1 MTTSPHDDQAQS
13 IALACVRFARTL
25 RGRRPDAGVTL
36 AQLATLN
43 ALAEDGPLT
52 PGQLADRERVTP
64 PTISR
69 VIASLYDLELVDRGP
84 HPTDGRQVIV
94 SINDAGR
101 QIINDENSARRAWLH
116 QQLRSLTDH
125 ERDALAEAATIL
137 ERLHGTSD

>member
-25 RGRRPDAGVTL
+25 RGHRPAAGVTL

-69 VIASLYDLELVDRGP
+69 VIASLHDLELVDRDA

-94 SINDAGR
+94 SLNDAGR
-101 QIINDENSARRAWLH
+101 QIINDENTARQAWLH
-116 QQLRSLTDH
+116 QQLRNLTDY
-125 ERDALAEAATIL
+125 ERDTLAEAATIL
-137 ERLHGTSD
+137 ERLHDTSD